1 MFFAFARWYILVLLL
16 LIPRAIVIDIHV
28 VDIVVF
34 KFSQS
39 VCYLAVEKLTLV
51 VRRLVVSELM
61 ITCSVYI
68 NSR

>member
-1 MFFAFARWYILVLLL
+1 MCFAFACWYILVLLL
-16 LIPRAIVIDIHV
+16 LIPRSIVIDIHV

-51 VRRLVVSELM
+51 VRLLVVSELM